1 MAMGNDSFT
10 GIPSKDNEGIN
21 DGVRWVVVNGVGVDT
36 PTTQYIKKKKKRP
49 TAFVMFLP
57 VVVCR
62 DIGRFNVAK
71 THQQSISGS
80 RAWRVNAIAFCRI
93 IKRAKQETWG

>member
-36 PTTQYIKKKKKRP
+36 PTTQYIKKKKGADRIRHVF
-49 TAFVMFLP
+49 T
-57 VVVCR
+57 R
-62 DIGRFNVAK
+62 GRV
-71 THQQSISGS
+71 S
-80 RAWRVNAIAFCRI
+80 
-93 IKRAKQETWG
+93 